1 VGRDP
6 PVTLQRDSR
15 PPPSDEVS
23 GPPGPE
29 QIDIPADWAAAIRR
43 VRDDGLRR
51 VLVLGATDSGK
62 SSFCRALLRQAG
74 QDGAVLDADPAQKLV
89 GPPAC
94 VTLGRGA
101 GPSLAALSF
110 VGTLDPLRGWRR
122 LVGGTAR
129 LAAEAAGGDLLVVN
143 TSGLLAGAGQRL
155 KAAKIAAVRPQLL
168 VALGED
174 PRLDPILADHAAIPA
189 LRLGRSPL
197 ARRKGEGERRALR
210 RAAFRAWLAPAPAWV
225 LDLQGLWLD
234 GEAEGAALPL
244 PLPLPGQV
252 VALADAAGRDCV
264 LGIVLRGAPDGGAL
278 VLRAPRPEQ
287 RVAGLR
293 WGNLRLEGDPAIP
306 SQTDGEQPLRA
317 CTQRRALP

>member
-1 VGRDP
+1 
-6 PVTLQRDSR
+6 
-15 PPPSDEVS
+15 VS

-197 ARRKGEGERRALR
+197 ARR
-210 RAAFRAWLAPAPAWV
+210 
-225 LDLQGLWLD
+225 
-234 GEAEGAALPL
+234 
-244 PLPLPGQV
+244 PGGRGS
-252 VALADAAGRDCV
+252 AGRCAAPPSG
-264 LGIVLRGAPDGGAL
+264 LGSR
-278 VLRAPRPEQ
+278 Q
-287 RVAGLR
+287 RRHGC
-293 WGNLRLEGDPAIP
+293 
-306 SQTDGEQPLRA
+306 STCRA
-317 CTQRRALP
+317 CGWTGRPRARRYPCHFPCPDR